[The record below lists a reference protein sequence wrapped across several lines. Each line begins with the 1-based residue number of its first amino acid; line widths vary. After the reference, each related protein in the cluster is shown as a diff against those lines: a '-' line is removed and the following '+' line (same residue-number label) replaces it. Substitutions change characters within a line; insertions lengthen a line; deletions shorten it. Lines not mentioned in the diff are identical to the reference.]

1 MNKGE
6 WTNEEILKLIQTN
19 REEKSKGKNYMKG
32 IKQRWHMEFPWKKRR
47 AQNLVD
53 NLRPFENES
62 LGPVAEKNID

>member
-32 IKQRWHMEFPWKKRR
+32 IKQR
-47 AQNLVD
+47 
-53 NLRPFENES
+53 
-62 LGPVAEKNID
+62 